1 MPLPL
6 IGAGI
11 AALKSV
17 PAWVW
22 ALAALQGGQSV
33 LGVRESRAAMKTQR
47 MGLKLQEQEARAAA
61 GIGRREEKRT
71 DELMEKLALTMSKR
85 EMEDALRET
94 QSQQNEM
101 AMATIMALAGLNQQS
116 VMNQSRPL
124 PQSSMLA
131 MLR

>member
-6 IGAGI
+6 IAGG
-11 AALKSV
+11 AALLKSI

-22 ALAALQGGQSV
+22 ALAALQGGQAA
-33 LGVRESRAAMKTQR
+33 LGVRESRAATKTQR
-47 MGLKLQEQEARAAA
+47 MGIRLQEQETRAAA
-61 GIGRREEKRT
+61 GMGRREEKRA
-71 DELMEKLALTMSKR
+71 DELMEKLALTMSKKDIR
-85 EMEDALRET
+85 EALRET

-116 VMNQSRPL
+116 IMNQSRPM